1 LNIETKA
8 TIKRYGLIN
17 VDVVNTII
25 FLAILAVKYND
36 QFFEA
41 ISIFGVSTL
50 VYFSTCIAVIHS
62 RRSQKIKKCNL
73 TDQNAISTFILSALC
88 SILSQL

>member
-1 LNIETKA
+1 MTTFLNGVEHRNKSNYKTLW
-8 TIKRYGLIN
+8 TEKRRCGQHYYI
-17 VDVVNTII
+17 
-25 FLAILAVKYND
+25 LAILAVKYND

-62 RRSQKIKKCNL
+62 RRSQKIKNV
-73 TDQNAISTFILSALC
+73 I
-88 SILSQL
+88 